1 MKITIDTDYVVAK
14 LKSFKITK
22 FLKSEWIYFIAVWRN
37 FFGEKDFW
45 KYFWF
50 VYFIYFLGYFG
61 LILADVYY
69 IDDLGRAQDGYI
81 GFLNFSRYLSENLS
95 KLIHLNLHRNTDISP
110 ITQLIAMALL
120 SFGSMVLVKIINKKQ
135 SYFGLLASIPL
146 GLSPFF
152 LENMSYKFD
161 SPFMALALISPII
174 PFLFLKKKFTFFIV
188 SVLSVLITLNTY
200 QSANSVYLILSMFV
214 ILIMFINKNKKID
227 IVKNSFLF
235 AISYAVSMFIYKFII
250 LTEVN
255 SYVSSGA
262 IKENL
267 MQGFLNNIKHNLSRY
282 QEVINDTTFEYIFY
296 ILVLFFLI
304 SIFKKAKINKFN
316 ALSLGFAFIILSVSL
331 SQGAYLILEK
341 PLTATRAYNGIGVVV
356 AIIFIYSLNFKFI
369 NLSKIFVCFSA
380 YFLIIQANSYGNAL
394 RAQEEYS
401 QIRIK
406 LMYSD
411 LNKLAPID
419 GKFSVQIIKGVGN
432 SPVTENSKKSFPII
446 NSLKFQNLRPS
457 WVWTTINNFRILGL
471 KGNYYYKSCFNDTNK
486 IVDSMDTAMHKI
498 TKYDNN
504 CFVIEFK

>member
-1 MKITIDTDYVVAK
+1 
-14 LKSFKITK
+14 
-22 FLKSEWIYFIAVWRN
+22 
-37 FFGEKDFW
+37 
-45 KYFWF
+45 
-50 VYFIYFLGYFG
+50 
-61 LILADVYY
+61 
-69 IDDLGRAQDGYI
+69 
-81 GFLNFSRYLSENLS
+81 
-95 KLIHLNLHRNTDISP
+95 
-110 ITQLIAMALL
+110 
-120 SFGSMVLVKIINKKQ
+120 
-135 SYFGLLASIPL
+135 
-146 GLSPFF
+146 
-152 LENMSYKFD
+152 
-161 SPFMALALISPII
+161 
-174 PFLFLKKKFTFFIV
+174 
-188 SVLSVLITLNTY
+188 
-200 QSANSVYLILSMFV
+200 MFV
-214 ILIMFINKNKKID
+214 ILIMFINKNKKIN

-255 SYVSSGA
+255 GYVSSGA

-401 QIRIK
+401 QMRIK

-457 WVWTTINNFRILGL
+457 WVWTTINIIIINLALMIQI
-471 KGNYYYKSCFNDTNK
+471 K
-486 IVDSMDTAMHKI
+486 
-498 TKYDNN
+498 
-504 CFVIEFK
+504 